1 MILIRL
7 SFDFISLS
15 KLKEGN
21 FAIKVILRIFGL
33 VIKKTIGGC
42 IFLHKFSKYNFRLYL
57 VQEFCCGGELFRRME
72 FERLMLEKDALFYLS
87 EIVIALEYLHSKVL
101 LRIESRIKKE
111 NEHSISSNKYCL

>member
-21 FAIKVILRIFGL
+21 FAIKVILTIFSLVKIKRRIE
-33 VIKKTIGGC
+33 GC

-111 NEHSISSNKYCL
+111 NEHLSYIK